1 MNKGTVPKP
10 PSENSV
16 SEKLDFYNNLI
27 ENGLD
32 IEGLKAVKRRLQ
44 FIDTYFE
51 DTQTI
56 IKKEVM
62 LKCIEEMLEEE

>member
-1 MNKGTVPKP
+1 MNKATVPKP
-10 PSENSV
+10 PSGNSV

-51 DTQTI
+51 DAEAI

-62 LKCIEEMLEEE
+62 LKCIEEMLEEA